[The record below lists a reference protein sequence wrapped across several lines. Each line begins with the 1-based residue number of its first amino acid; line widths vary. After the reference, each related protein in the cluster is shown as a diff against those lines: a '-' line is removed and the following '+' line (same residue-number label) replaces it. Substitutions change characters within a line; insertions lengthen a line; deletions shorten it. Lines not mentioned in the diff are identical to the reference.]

1 MNDVDILG
9 LNDFMEILPDEIEET
24 EENKEEI
31 ETSEEEPE
39 GENKNNTSEDD
50 NPGGVASEDQE
61 AEEEEEQTVEETTSS
76 PNLYNTLANALK
88 QESVLPDLDLENKE
102 LKSWD
107 DFKDVF
113 REYIEKEVE
122 SKLDETDKFIKKAIE
137 NGADTKEI
145 LQYKNSLDY
154 LESLTEDQLKEEGQ
168 DGEALRANIIYQDY
182 LNRGMSEEKAK
193 AKVKKIFDRGDDIDE
208 VFDALESNKEF
219 FNSKIEE
226 INAEAEEKAKK
237 LKKEQEDFYNDLY
250 DSISKDREPIKGIKI
265 TEETSKKI
273 LNTLKKPI
281 AKDDNGRPLNAVQKY
296 AKENP
301 KDFQKVIGTLF
312 VLTDG
317 FKSFDKI
324 IKATKKVAKRKAVDD
339 LERVLVS
346 QPIGLSDNPLPFN
359 SKSSGIYGRDWDI
372 VLD

>member
-31 ETSEEEPE
+31 ETSEEEIE
-39 GENKNNTSEDD
+39 DENKNNTSEDD

-61 AEEEEEQTVEETTSS
+61 TEEEEEQTVEETTSS

-113 REYIEKEVE
+113 KEYIEKEVE
-122 SKLDETDKFIKKAIE
+122 SKLDETDKFI
-137 NGADTKEI
+137 
-145 LQYKNSLDY
+145 NSLDY

-324 IKATKKVAKRKAVDD
+324 MKATKKVAKRKAVDD